1 MLPMLVPLAALPWL
15 SGFDATAIADHASPA
30 VTDALAAWH
39 EVDPACVDTVYG
51 GLALDADL
59 APAPGTEKLLASF
72 SQGIA
77 VLDRDG
83 GLVARAP
90 GFACA
95 GSADELVAV
104 AAGDAWI
111 GSPVIALAAT
121 TGGHA
126 ESLTWLSLYRV
137 EGDQLVSVFTGVVE
151 DHDGHHTRTGAV
163 LVAPGGLIYQAPS
176 GATSVWSYDRTRGRY
191 VALGGAGPMAER

>member
-15 SGFDATAIADHASPA
+15 SGFDATAVADRPSPE

-39 EVDPACVDTVYG
+39 EIDPACVDAVYG
-51 GLALDADL
+51 GLELDADL
-59 APAPGTEKLLASF
+59 APAPGTETVLASF
-72 SQGIA
+72 SQGVA

-83 GLVARAP
+83 RLVARAP

-111 GSPVIALAAT
+111 GHPVIALAAT

-137 EGDQLVSVFTGVVE
+137 AGGELVPVFTGVVE
-151 DHDGHHTRTGAV
+151 EHDGRRTRTGAV
-163 LVAPGGLIYQAPS
+163 LVAPGGLIYQAPA
-176 GATSVWSYDRTRGRY
+176 GDTSVWSYDPARGRY
-191 VALGGAGPMAER
+191 VELASSGLAER